1 MSGQTRDIARRAVAK
16 LPETIAS
23 HLSISGL
30 PPAKAGGPFPSQ
42 QEIIVS
48 AKIIRF
54 PHAAPAAGGEPPTT
68 PPTIDDVTRMSV
80 IELAA
85 VGFRFRSATAESV
98 VLEHDLYG
106 ELRLANGLGK
116 A

>member
-1 MSGQTRDIARRAVAK
+1 M
-16 LPETIAS
+16 
-23 HLSISGL
+23 
-30 PPAKAGGPFPSQ
+30 
-42 QEIIVS
+42 S

-54 PHAAPAAGGEPPTT
+54 PHVAPAAGGQPPT
-68 PPTIDDVTRMSV
+68 PPPSIDQFTRMSV
-80 IELAA
+80 FELAS

-98 VLEHDLYG
+98 VLEHDRYG